1 MFRSLLAA
9 GFLGALALTS
19 PALTSP
25 ALAQHAG
32 HGTGAASAPAGASP
46 ATDALRA
53 ANERMHKA
61 MDIPLTGD
69 PDRDFAAAMIPHHQG
84 AIEMA
89 RIQLQHGKDPVLRQL
104 AEEIIAAQEKEIA
117 VLRSFLGQ
125 TRR

>member
-1 MFRSLLAA
+1 MYRPLLAA
-9 GFLGALALTS
+9 GLLGALALG
-19 PALTSP
+19 SP

-32 HGTGAASAPAGASP
+32 HGAGVSAPAPSAASP
-46 ATDALRA
+46 ATEAFRA
-53 ANERMHKA
+53 ANARMHKA

-69 PDRDFAAAMIPHHQG
+69 VDRDFAAAMIPHHEG

-89 RIQLQHGKDPVLRQL
+89 RIQLQHGKDPVLRQM
-104 AEEIIAAQEKEIA
+104 AEEIIAAQQQEIA